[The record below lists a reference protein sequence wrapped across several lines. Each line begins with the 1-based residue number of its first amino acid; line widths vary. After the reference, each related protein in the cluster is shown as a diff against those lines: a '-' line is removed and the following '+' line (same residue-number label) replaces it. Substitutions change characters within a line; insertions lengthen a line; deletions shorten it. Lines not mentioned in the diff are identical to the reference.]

1 MEAVAKDLEEM
12 MHGPGMGSVGNGAAV
27 PTEYHISI
35 VKSNIRD
42 VDPWQYKP
50 YAVMVGPYHHDAKQ
64 RMEKVKLSK
73 LLDALPS
80 DEQKRL
86 SVLEDYL
93 IAISGL
99 LRKLRPYYGDGARSW
114 DDKTLSRILLVDGFY
129 ILHVFGVG
137 SFGGGDG
144 LGAEDSI
151 KHIRDVFYLLENQIP
166 FFVLVKIYDLIFPQ
180 TDGVSSSATTV
191 TVVLQ
196 GLKNSVR
203 PLLKRLG
210 YMLLEETDGV
220 PPLGDSPWHLLH
232 MLYTHF
238 KPTAMSD
245 VTPAT
250 VSVEKISRTPPSLCW
265 QWQWHLL
272 SRLGIRVT
280 PAATPADP
288 VAGGDDTPHPV
299 YRWHGAT
306 QYTITRTP
314 L

>member
-1 MEAVAKDLEEM
+1 MKALVEGLDESMRNLDLK
-12 MHGPGMGSVGNGAAV
+12 GKGIV
-27 PTEYHISI
+27 PSSEYHISM
-35 VKSNIRD
+35 VKSGIRN
-42 VDPWQYKP
+42 VDSSQYAP
-50 YAVMVGPYHHDAKQ
+50 HSILVGPYHCDPDQ
-64 RMEKVKLSK
+64 RMEPVKLEALHGALPGDEQERRSTLHRYLGEIAAANFLAEVRRYYADGANKFEDLALSK
-73 LLDALPS
+73 L
-80 DEQKRL
+80 
-86 SVLEDYL
+86 
-93 IAISGL
+93 
-99 LRKLRPYYGDGARSW
+99 
-114 DDKTLSRILLVDGFY
+114 LLVDGFY
-129 ILHVFGVG
+129 ILHCFGIG
-137 SFGGGDG
+137 RFGGGSSSSGGGMCAQDNI
-144 LGAEDSI
+144 E
-151 KHIRDVFYLLENQIP
+151 HIRDVFYLLENQIP

-180 TDGVSSSATTV
+180 TDGVSSSAATV

-210 YMLLEETDGV
+210 YLLLEETDGV
-220 PPLGDSPWHLLH
+220 PLLGDSPWHLLH

-288 VAGGDDTPHPV
+288 V
-299 YRWHGAT
+299 YRWRGAT
-306 QYTITRTP
+306 QYTTTRTP